1 MILVIRLNLSL
12 LASIFVIF
20 IVSVITPSKIIIFKQ
35 LYYPLLTFVSHST
48 LSFFVVGCFFVK
60 VSRRV
65 GSCRVMRN
73 IARLIIRV
81 VMFITF
87 VTLFVCFSTKISMLP
102 LIFTIMH
109 ELIVPFLSIGCAGCS
124 IFYKQKYYCCL
135 LDHFFHSLL
144 NLFILLT
151 QFYILVIC

>member
-12 LASIFVIF
+12 LASIFVKS
-20 IVSVITPSKIIIFKQ
+20 IVSVITPSKIIIFKRW
-35 LYYPLLTFVSHST
+35 YYPLLTFVSHST
-48 LSFFVVGCFFVK
+48 LSFFLIDCSFAIT
-60 VSRRV
+60 SRRV

-87 VTLFVCFSTKISMLP
+87 VTLFVWISTRISMLP

-109 ELIVPFLSIGCAGCS
+109 ELIVPFLFIGCAGCS

-135 LDHFFHSLL
+135 LDHFLHSLL
-144 NLFILLT
+144 NLFIFLT